1 MYGEISP
8 SFIRIGNGPQ
18 HHDNGGMFVRTIS
31 CLPALTGQWLLKG
44 GGAIKGNYGYLA
56 HNSGRLQRP
65 DLLENKQTRIINM
78 NLLGETLLSIEP
90 PIKSLYIYSSNPAV
104 VAPNG
109 NKVRQG
115 LERNDLFTVVH
126 DLFLTETA
134 KYADIVLPSTSS
146 FENTDFYGSYWHN
159 YMQIQQPVIK
169 PYGES
174 KSNVEVFK
182 LLAEAMG
189 FDEPAFQ
196 ETEEEMIADALR
208 FPFNKYLEGITLEA
222 LKEKQYVKAK
232 VKPLFPG
239 RLKTRSGKIELYSK
253 KMEMAGYPPLPTYIP
268 LEHDGDYPLQFVPAP
283 NHNFLNSTFANN
295 EKHQSLEKAPCLY
308 MNHQDADK
316 KRD

>member
-1 MYGEISP
+1 
-8 SFIRIGNGPQ
+8 
-18 HHDNGGMFVRTIS
+18 
-31 CLPALTGQWLLKG
+31 
-44 GGAIKGNYGYLA
+44 
-56 HNSGRLQRP
+56 
-65 DLLENKQTRIINM
+65 M
-78 NLLGETLLSIEP
+78 NLLGEALLALEP

-109 NKVRQG
+109 NKVKKG

-126 DLFLTETA
+126 DLFLTESA

-253 KMEMAGYPPLPTYIP
+253 K
-268 LEHDGDYPLQFVPAP
+268 V
-283 NHNFLNSTFANN
+283 N
-295 EKHQSLEKAPCLY
+295 
-308 MNHQDADK
+308 
-316 KRD
+316 